1 MTKRSFGEL
10 ELAILRVL
18 KSGERMTVKQ
28 VHTLLG
34 EQNKYNTIMTVMLR
48 LAEKKTLARERV
60 GQHYEYWLLPS
71 KSKVPVFIEHLKKK
85 IFGVRTIEMMS
96 YLIEASDDISDAD
109 LIEMEKLI
117 NHAKIKRERHN
128 KDPREEPK
136 K

>member
-60 GQHYEYWLLPS
+60 GPS
-71 KSKVPVFIEHLKKK
+71 TMNIGCSRP
-85 IFGVRTIEMMS
+85 
-96 YLIEASDDISDAD
+96 
-109 LIEMEKLI
+109 
-117 NHAKIKRERHN
+117 N
-128 KDPREEPK
+128 PK
-136 K
+136 YRYSSNT